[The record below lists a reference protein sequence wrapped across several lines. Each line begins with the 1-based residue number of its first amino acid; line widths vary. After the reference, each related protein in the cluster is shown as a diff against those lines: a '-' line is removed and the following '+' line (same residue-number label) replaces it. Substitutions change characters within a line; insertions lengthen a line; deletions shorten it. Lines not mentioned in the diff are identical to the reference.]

1 MGAAAQHAGD
11 RDPLGGLAGDE
22 AEAAVVTD
30 HRTAALADDQWPDV
44 AAARARVARDA
55 DAHPGD
61 GAAAHVDDDA
71 PVFGGLAHVGHDV
84 GEHALQGRP
93 AGWTGGRNAFDRR
106 RKSRDATGIGVYRP
120 WSMDRDEP
128 NVLRI
133 IDGDEQS
140 LARRVDLALSGLP
153 DGSRVDHF
161 TYWYTGR
168 PPLHEATVSPPVE
181 GGAEQ

>member
-1 MGAAAQHAGD
+1 LC
-11 RDPLGGLAGDE
+11 RLTGGK
-22 AEAAVVTD
+22 AEAAV
-30 HRTAALADDQWPDV
+30 AADRGATGLANDQRPDV
-44 AAARARVARDA
+44 AEIRAPVVP
-55 DAHPGD
+55 DAHAHAGD
-61 GAAAHVDDDA
+61 GAPSYVDDDA
-71 PVFGGLAHVGHDV
+71 PVFGGLPHVGHGV
-84 GEHALQGRP
+84 GEHAPQGRQT
-93 AGWTGGRNAFDRR
+93 GWTGGRKALDSR
-106 RKSRDATGIGVYRP
+106 RKSRDATVRGVYGLGA
-120 WSMDRDEP
+120 MDREER

-181 GGAEQ
+181 GGAQQ